1 MKTNFNSIAYLQQGS
16 EVQQQVYHTLSSH
29 QILELLAAFNPVVV
43 GTFPLDI
50 AIETSDIDIACQFE
64 NVEVFQS
71 IVQNNFSSCKGF
83 SDLVFE
89 MRKMKTYVANFIL
102 DDFPI
107 ELFAQAIPVSAQ
119 YGYRHMVIEHEI
131 LQEQGPIFKTQIIG
145 LKREGIKTEPAFA
158 KLLGLTGD
166 PYESL
171 LLYRTKKTNLQEE

>member
-1 MKTNFNSIAYLQQGS
+1 MKIDFNSIAYLQQGS
-16 EVQQQVYHTLSSH
+16 EVQQQVYHTLTSH
-29 QILELLAAFNPVVV
+29 RVLELLDGFTPVVV

-64 NVEVFQS
+64 DVAVFQS
-71 IVQNNFSSCKGF
+71 IVHAHFACCEGF
-83 SDLVFE
+83 KDFVFE
-89 MRKMKTYVANFIL
+89 MREQQTYVANFVL

-119 YGYRHMVIEHEI
+119 YGYRHMLIEHEI
-131 LQEQGPIFKTQIIG
+131 LQEQEPIFKAQIIA

-171 LLYRTKKTNLQEE
+171 LLYRKILN